1 MAVDHQPDRDIF
13 TGYLTTG
20 HEWNGIKELN
30 TPVPRAVYLFLTL
43 AFLFSVGY
51 WILMPAWPLGLT
63 YTKGL
68 LGVDQRNA
76 VAVSLQEAAAD
87 RAAWT
92 KKIQS
97 ESYAAIQADAQL
109 MTIVRETGH
118 ALFGNN
124 CAACH
129 GIDARGGPGFP
140 NLTTSSWL
148 WGGKPEDIFNTIRV
162 GINATHPDTHV
173 SQMPA
178 FGRDQMLPRAD
189 ILKVVA
195 FVHSLSSPN
204 TKELDPKTIDPKTID
219 PKTIDPKTIEAGKAI
234 FAANC
239 VACHGD
245 DAKGN
250 PELGAPNLTDKFWIY
265 GGDLETIDTTV
276 WGGRQGHMPTWES
289 RLSELDRKVL
299 TIYLLDKRIPSP

>member
-1 MAVDHQPDRDIF
+1 MALDHEQQRDSVS
-13 TGYLTTG
+13 GYLTTG
-20 HEWNGIKELN
+20 HEWNGITELN
-30 TPVPRAVYLFLTL
+30 TPVPRPVYFFLTI
-43 AFLFSVGY
+43 AVLFSIGY
-51 WILMPAWPLGLT
+51 WVLMPAWPIGGT

-68 LGVDQRNA
+68 LGIDQRNI
-76 VAVSLQEAAAD
+76 VASSLKQAEMDQEV
-87 RAAWT
+87 WS
-92 KKIQS
+92 KKIAG
-97 ESYAAIQADAQL
+97 EGYATIQADPAL
-109 MTIVRETGH
+109 MTVVRETGH
-118 ALFGNN
+118 TLFGNN

-129 GIDARGGPGFP
+129 GSDAKGQPGYP
-140 NLTTSSWL
+140 NLTTPSWL
-148 WGGKPEDIFNTIRV
+148 WGGKPEDIFTTIKV
-162 GINATHPDTHV
+162 GINSAHKDSRT

-189 ILKVVA
+189 VFKMASSVY
-195 FVHSLSSPN
+195 SLSNPGQ
-204 TKELDPKTIDPKTID
+204 KL
-219 PKTIDPKTIEAGKAI
+219 

-289 RLSELDRKVL
+289 RLSELDRRSL
-299 TIYLLDKRIPSP
+299 TLYLLDKRMAP

>member
-1 MAVDHQPDRDIF
+1 MSVDKEERDGF

-30 TPVPRAVYLFLTL
+30 TPVPRAVYFFLSL
-43 AFLFSVGY
+43 AFVFSVGY
-51 WILMPAWPLGLT
+51 WVLMPAWPLGVT

-68 LGVDQRNA
+68 LGTDQRQV
-76 VAVSLQEAAAD
+76 VAASLQQAATD
-87 RAAWT
+87 RSAWT
-92 KKIQS
+92 DKIAAGD
-97 ESYAAIQADAQL
+97 YAAILSDKTL
-109 MTIVRETGH
+109 MQEVRETGH

-129 GIDARGGPGFP
+129 GVDAKGGHGFP

-148 WGGKPEDIFNTIRV
+148 WGGKPDQIFNTIRV
-162 GINATHPDTHV
+162 GINSAHPDTHV

-189 ILKVVA
+189 VLKVA
-195 FVHSLSSPN
+195 SFVYSLSHPDATN
-204 TKELDPKTIDPKTID
+204 LDPKNV
-219 PKTIDPKTIEAGKAI
+219 EAGKAL

-250 PELGAPNLTDKFWIY
+250 AELGAPDLTDSFWIY
-265 GGDLETIDTTV
+265 GGDLETIDTTI
-276 WGGRQGHMPTWES
+276 WGGRQGHMPTWEG
-289 RLSELDRKVL
+289 RLSDLDRKIL
-299 TIYLLDKRIPSP
+299 TLYLLDQRTAKP

>member
-1 MAVDHQPDRDIF
+1 MSVEKEERDGF

-30 TPVPRAVYLFLTL
+30 TPVPRAVYFFLSL

-51 WILMPAWPLGLT
+51 WVLMPAWPLGVT

-68 LGVDQRNA
+68 LGTDQRQV
-76 VAVSLQEAAAD
+76 VAASLLEAATD
-87 RAAWT
+87 RSAWT
-92 KKIQS
+92 SKIATGD
-97 ESYAAIQADAQL
+97 YVAILSDKTL
-109 MTIVRETGH
+109 MEEVRETGH

-129 GIDARGGPGFP
+129 GVDAKGGRGFP

-148 WGGKPEDIFNTIRV
+148 WGGKPDQIFNTIRV
-162 GINATHPDTHV
+162 GINSAHPDTHV

-189 ILKVVA
+189 VLKVA
-195 FVHSLSSPN
+195 SFVYSLSHPDAKS
-204 TKELDPKTIDPKTID
+204 LDPKMV
-219 PKTIDPKTIEAGKAI
+219 EAGKAL

-250 PELGAPNLTDKFWIY
+250 SELGAPNLTDSFWIY
-265 GGDLETIDTTV
+265 GGDLETIDTTI

-289 RLSELDRKVL
+289 RLSELDRKIL
-299 TIYLLDKRIPSP
+299 TLYLIDQRTAKP

>member
-1 MAVDHQPDRDIF
+1 MSVDKEERDSF

-30 TPVPRAVYLFLTL
+30 SPVPWAVYFFLSL
-43 AFLFSVGY
+43 AFVFSVGY
-51 WILMPAWPLGLT
+51 WVLMPAWPLGVT

-68 LGVDQRNA
+68 LGTDQREV
-76 VAVSLQEAAAD
+76 VAASLQQAATD
-87 RAAWT
+87 RSAWT
-92 KKIQS
+92 GKIAS
-97 ESYAAIQADAQL
+97 GDYAAILSDKTL
-109 MTIVRETGH
+109 MQEVRETGH

-129 GIDARGGPGFP
+129 GVDAKGGHGFP

-148 WGGKPEDIFNTIRV
+148 WGGKPDQIFNTIRV
-162 GINATHPDTHV
+162 GINSAHPDTHV

-189 ILKVVA
+189 VLKVA
-195 FVHSLSSPN
+195 SFVYSLSHPDATN
-204 TKELDPKTIDPKTID
+204 LDPKNV
-219 PKTIDPKTIEAGKAI
+219 EAGKAL

-250 PELGAPNLTDKFWIY
+250 AELGAPDLTDSFWIY
-265 GGDLETIDTTV
+265 GGDLETIDTTI

-289 RLSELDRKVL
+289 RLSDLDRKIL
-299 TIYLLDKRIPSP
+299 TLYLLDQRTAKP

>member
-1 MAVDHQPDRDIF
+1 MAVDHQPDRDGL

-30 TPVPRAVYLFLTL
+30 TPVPRAVYFFLTL
-43 AFLFSVGY
+43 AFVFSLGY
-51 WILMPAWPLGLT
+51 WVLMPAWPLGVT
-63 YTKGL
+63 YTRGL
-68 LGVDQRNA
+68 LGVDQRNILA
-76 VAVSLQEAAAD
+76 ATLKEAAGD
-87 RAAWT
+87 RDAWA
-92 KKIQS
+92 KKIAS
-97 ESYAAIQADAQL
+97 EDYAAIQSDPHL
-109 MTIVRETGH
+109 MTVVRETGH

-129 GIDARGGPGFP
+129 GIDAKGGPGFP

-162 GINATHPDTHV
+162 GINSAHPDTHV

-178 FGRDQMLPRAD
+178 FGHDQMLPRPD
-189 ILKVVA
+189 ILKVIAYVY
-195 FVHSLSSPN
+195 SLSNPN
-204 TKELDPKTIDPKTID
+204 ARDLDPKR
-219 PKTIDPKTIEAGKAI
+219 IEAGKAI
-234 FAANC
+234 FTANC

-250 PELGAPNLTDKFWIY
+250 PELGAPDLTDRFWIY

-289 RLSELDRKVL
+289 RLSALDRKIL
-299 TIYLLDKRIPSP
+299 TLYLLDKRTAAP